1 MDKIE
6 YRIVGRF
13 RKDSKKHVVDFNKR
27 WQQEDV
33 EKRFKELIEDSQK
46 EIEKKRR
53 RSEGLEL
60 KYYSEYD
67 LLELEIQS
75 RKVSR
80 WQ

>member
-13 RKDSKKHVVDFNKR
+13 RKDSKKHIVDFNRK
-27 WQQEDV
+27 WKKQDV
-33 EKRFKELIEDSQK
+33 EKRLRELTEESQK
-46 EIEKKRR
+46 EIERKCI

-60 KYYSEYD
+60 EYYSEYD
-67 LLELEIQS
+67 LLDLEIQS
-75 RKVSR
+75 RKVSK